1 MLKGFKDFLLRGNIV
16 ELAVAVVIG
25 TAFTAVVTAVTTGIL
40 QPVISVFG
48 GHTVNGLGFR
58 LISDKPATFIAIS
71 PIISA
76 LINFLTVAA
85 VLYFGFMA
93 PMKAIVARAKRQ
105 EEKVV
110 VTELQLLAEIR
121 DLLREQRDAGSA
133 AELEPEPKLEQKVAV
148 SASD

>member
-1 MLKGFKDFLLRGNIV
+1 MLKGFKDFLLRGNII

-25 TAFTAVVTAVTTGIL
+25 TAFTAVVTSVTNGIL

-48 GHTVNGLGFR
+48 GHTVDGLGFR

-93 PMKAIVARAKRQ
+93 PMKAILARTKKQ
-105 EEKVV
+105 EETVV

-121 DLLREQRDAGSA
+121 DLLREQRA
-133 AELEPEPKLEQKVAV
+133 AEPEAEPESNSKVPVA
-148 SASD
+148 AAD